1 MQIINQ
7 SAHTNKDGVLTITIP
22 TNHADAD
29 VELVVVINPIQ
40 GATKRNELSDQE
52 ILMLEERW
60 EEYQNNPSSLKS
72 WEEIKNSIA
81 KKYGL

>member
-22 TNHADAD
+22 TNYADAD

-40 GATKRNELSDQE
+40 AATKRNELSDQE